1 MEETHALGRINCEG
15 RGMSASMQEHDMISK
30 QIFVGAAVA
39 AVLALASPAYAGHLS
54 GVGGLG
60 GNLGGNL
67 GGTLSGV
74 GGASRLGG
82 TGNLDSQG
90 DLNGS
95 VDKKPISKAANKVDG
110 AANKLDGTANKAD
123 TNKVDGA

>member
-1 MEETHALGRINCEG
+1 MEETGRPRRINGEG
-15 RGMSASMQEHDMISK
+15 RGMSASTQEYDMNGK
-30 QIFVGAAVA
+30 QLFIGAAVA
-39 AVLALASPAYAGHLS
+39 AVLALTSPAYAGHLG

-67 GGTLSGV
+67 GGSLGGNLGGI
-74 GGASRLGG
+74 GGANRLGG

-110 AANKLDGTANKAD
+110 AANK
-123 TNKVDGA
+123 V